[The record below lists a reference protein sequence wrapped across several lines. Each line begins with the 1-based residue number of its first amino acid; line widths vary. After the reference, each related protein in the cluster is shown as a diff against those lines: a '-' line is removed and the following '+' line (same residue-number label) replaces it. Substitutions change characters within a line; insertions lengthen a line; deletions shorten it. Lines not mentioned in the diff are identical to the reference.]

1 MPLPRLLPGAWI
13 RRATRTS
20 CSLSLSLSF
29 SFSFSLS
36 LTHSHSFT
44 LSLFTFASTLSLS
57 LSRSRYHVLALTL
70 SLSLSCSLFLSFSL
84 SRSLARALFRSLS
97 LSRARS
103 RSFSFSVMLTR
114 LIPCTIQRLYVS
126 LICLIHCAISAGHR
140 GVGHTVYCTR
150 VIGPVHQEPRKHT
163 ENQSHAPRAPTD
175 LQMVSDE
182 RNARQSGNT
191 TLGARGPVC
200 GGEHCTSTL
209 RSALRLLAQGG
220 SGTGGVGGE
229 RGGGG

>member
-1 MPLPRLLPGAWI
+1 VLRGHHAPSLYLFL
-13 RRATRTS
+13 
-20 CSLSLSLSF
+20 SLSLSLSH
-29 SFSFSLS
+29 LS
-36 LTHSHSFT
+36 LTHSLTLT
-44 LSLFTFASTLSLS
+44 LSLFHSLTLHFRFHALA
-57 LSRSRYHVLALTL
+57 LALTL
-70 SLSLSCSLFLSFSL
+70 SLSRPRSLALSLALVLSL
-84 SRSLARALFRSLS
+84 SRSRALSRALS
-97 LSRARS
+97 FALFLSRARS
-103 RSFSFSVMLTR
+103 RSFSFSVMLIR

-200 GGEHCTSTL
+200 GGEHYDSTL